1 MAIPLMNRIL
11 CKKCEGKINCEYS
24 FRTGVFCQFIKTDSD
39 KSFAKLLSEFCDALK
54 VTQKTI
60 WLKEFELFKA
70 NQFPSVEEIIKKNKN
85 KTAMLKILAQYDL
98 NHKFAQ
104 AEDTSDLHYSEA
116 RKYYE
121 KLFGNEVG
129 ERFTITIVNGN
140 ETFVL

>member
-11 CKKCEGKINCEYS
+11 CKKCENKINCEYN
-24 FRTGVFCQFIKTDSD
+24 FRTGVFCQFIKIESD
-39 KSFAKLLSEFCDALK
+39 KNFAKLLSEFCDALK

-60 WLKEFELFKA
+60 WLKEFDLFKA
-70 NQFPSVEEIIKKNKN
+70 NQFPSLEEIIKKDKN

-104 AEDTSDLHYSEA
+104 SEDPSDLHYSEA